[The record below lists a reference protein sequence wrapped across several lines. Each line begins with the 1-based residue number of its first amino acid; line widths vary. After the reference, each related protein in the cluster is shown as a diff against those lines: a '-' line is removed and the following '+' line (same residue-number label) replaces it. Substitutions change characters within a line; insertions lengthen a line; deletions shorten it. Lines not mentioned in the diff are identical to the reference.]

1 MFSDESNRSG
11 IRSSRLALKL
21 RRRQESKDRQSNAR
35 EEVVED
41 ISTASDESP
50 GEEFWID
57 DHFQHTLKGL
67 VRKFIEAENELYALQ
82 GCIKRLE
89 QSKSEGKVPS
99 GMKIY
104 RINALMRSQPLQEMF
119 DTILREAEHKLL
131 NATIKTLQQREQH
144 CLNHCTSE
152 KEKITSTIETWK
164 EFFKASDASLDID
177 ADHFVTSKKWTVL
190 NHETAKHRNRETPKQ
205 RNTETAKQ
213 RNTETPPFL
222 LF

>member
-35 EEVVED
+35 EEVLED

-67 VRKFIEAENELYALQ
+67 VRTFIEAENELYALQ
-82 GCIKRLE
+82 GCMKRLE

-99 GMKIY
+99 GMKIH
-104 RINALMRSQPLQEMF
+104 RINAKGRNRQPLQEMF
-119 DTILREAEHKLL
+119 DTILLEAELKLL
-131 NATIKTLQQREQH
+131 NATIKTLQQEEQH

-152 KEKITSTIETWK
+152 KRRSLQPSLRGGNCLKLAMPPWTSMRTILSPRK
-164 EFFKASDASLDID
+164 N
-177 ADHFVTSKKWTVL
+177 VL
-190 NHETAKHRNRETPKQ
+190 LISSCSSALQ
-205 RNTETAKQ
+205 
-213 RNTETPPFL
+213 
-222 LF
+222 